1 MASLELK
8 PGPAL
13 DRGRDGDTTSM
24 PLSASH
30 LHPNARARNF
40 RIISRPYSGR
50 IGGNQHFV
58 LDGDTQE
65 KRDLLKRVPDAAPYL
80 EWGESLDLK
89 PFTQIELW
97 KQAFVEGYATCIFVF
112 LNGWVEIMNGITTE

>member
-8 PGPAL
+8 PGPARDHAG
-13 DRGRDGDTTSM
+13 DRDQLS
-24 PLSASH
+24 PL
-30 LHPNARARNF
+30 PEARTRNY

-58 LDGDTQE
+58 LDGNTQE

-80 EWGESLDLK
+80 KWRESIGLK

-112 LNGWVEIMNGITTE
+112 LNGWVEIMNGITTK

>member
-13 DRGRDGDTTSM
+13 ERGGAQNTTSLS
-24 PLSASH
+24 LSASH
-30 LHPNARARNF
+30 LHPESRTRDF
-40 RIISRPYSGR
+40 HIISRPYSGR
-50 IGGNQHFV
+50 IGGNHHFV

-80 EWGESLDLK
+80 KWRESVDLQ
-89 PFTQIELW
+89 PFTQIVLW
-97 KQAFVEGYATCIFVF
+97 KQAFVEGYAPCIFVF
-112 LNGWVEIMNGITTE
+112 LNG